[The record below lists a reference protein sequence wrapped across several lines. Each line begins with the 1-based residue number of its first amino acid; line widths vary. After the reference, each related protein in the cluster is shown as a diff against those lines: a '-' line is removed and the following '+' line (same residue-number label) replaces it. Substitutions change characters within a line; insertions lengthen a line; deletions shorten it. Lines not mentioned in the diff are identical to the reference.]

1 MAGNRQKKFYLSMAW
16 WKSQRLVIFGI
27 ISPKNSM
34 LKLFSTVLL
43 AAFSLFL
50 FSCNSGEIKKLQT
63 QNDSL
68 RNLLRTGNSVVN
80 TIVSVNTL
88 LDSIDATRSVMKV
101 NHADGEGDYATRM
114 MELKEYIKL
123 TENKIGELEAEMV
136 ETNVN
141 SETYLAIINA
151 LKDEIHVR
159 NEEMGLI
166 SENIE
171 LNEEMKL
178 KGVQLE
184 DVESRLEVKKTELKL
199 LELHIKELVKRMNI
213 SEAEGLYAQA
223 AATEEAAR
231 RTKLAPHKR
240 KETYREALALYEK
253 SLAKGKKDAQAK
265 IDELRKKIGPDED

>member
-1 MAGNRQKKFYLSMAW
+1 MLRLLS
-16 WKSQRLVIFGI
+16 VG
-27 ISPKNSM
+27 
-34 LKLFSTVLL
+34 L
-43 AAFSLFL
+43 AACFSLFL
-50 FSCNSGEIKKLQT
+50 FSCNSGEIKKLQS

-68 RNLLRTGNSVVN
+68 RNLLRAGNSVVN

-141 SETYLAIINA
+141 SDTYLAIITA

-240 KETYREALALYEK
+240 KETHREALALYEK

>member
-1 MAGNRQKKFYLSMAW
+1 MEG
-16 WKSQRLVIFGI
+16 RLPRVIFGVL
-27 ISPKNSM
+27 SPEKYM
-34 LKLFSTVLL
+34 LKPLSFVVSACFALL
-43 AAFSLFL
+43 L
-50 FSCNSGEIKKLQT
+50 FSCNSGEIQKLKAE
-63 QNDSL
+63 NDSL
-68 RNLLRTGNSVVN
+68 RNFMKASTSVVN

-88 LDSIDATRSVMKV
+88 LDSIDATRNIMKV
-101 NHADGEGDYATRM
+101 NHADGEGNYSQRM
-114 MELKEYIKL
+114 LELKDYIKQ

-136 ETNVN
+136 ESSVN

-166 SENIE
+166 SENME
-171 LNEEMKL
+171 LNEDMKL
-178 KGVQLE
+178 KAVQLE

-199 LELHIKELVKRMNI
+199 LELQIKELVKRMGI

-223 AATEEAAR
+223 GAMEEAAR

-253 SLAKGKKDAQAK
+253 SFAKGKKDAQAK
-265 IDELRKKIGPDED
+265 IDELRKKVGPDED

>member
-1 MAGNRQKKFYLSMAW
+1 
-16 WKSQRLVIFGI
+16 
-27 ISPKNSM
+27 
-34 LKLFSTVLL
+34 
-43 AAFSLFL
+43 
-50 FSCNSGEIKKLQT
+50 
-63 QNDSL
+63 
-68 RNLLRTGNSVVN
+68 
-80 TIVSVNTL
+80 
-88 LDSIDATRSVMKV
+88 MKM
-101 NHADGEGDYATRM
+101 NHPDGEGDYSRRM
-114 MELKEYIKL
+114 LELKDYIKQ

-171 LNEEMKL
+171 LNEDMKL
-178 KGVQLE
+178 KSVQLE

-199 LELHIKELVKRMNI
+199 LELQIKELVKRMNI

-223 AATEEAAR
+223 GAMEEAAR

-240 KETYREALALYEK
+240 KETYREALELYEK
-253 SLAKGKKDAQAK
+253 SFAKGKKDAQAK
-265 IDELRKKIGPDED
+265 IDELRKKVGPDDD

>member
-1 MAGNRQKKFYLSMAW
+1 
-16 WKSQRLVIFGI
+16 
-27 ISPKNSM
+27 M

-43 AAFSLFL
+43 AVFSLFL
-50 FSCNSGEIKKLQT
+50 FSCNSGEIKKLQS

-68 RNLLRTGNSVVN
+68 RNLLRAGNSVVN

-88 LDSIDATRSVMKV
+88 LDSIDATRNVMKV
-101 NHADGEGDYATRM
+101 NQASGEGDYSKRM
-114 MELKEYIKL
+114 LELKDYIKL

-136 ETNVN
+136 ETSVN

-151 LKDEIHVR
+151 LKDELRFR
-159 NEEMGLI
+159 NEELGLI
-166 SENIE
+166 SENSE

-184 DVESRLEVKKTELKL
+184 DVEARLEVKKTELKM
-199 LELHIKELVKRMNI
+199 LELHIKELVKRMSI

-240 KETYREALALYEK
+240 KETYREALTLYEK
-253 SLAKGKKDAQAK
+253 SFAKGKKDAQAK
-265 IDELRKKIGPDED
+265 IDELRKKVGPDDD

>member
-1 MAGNRQKKFYLSMAW
+1 MI
-16 WKSQRLVIFGI
+16 KS
-27 ISPKNSM
+27 IS
-34 LKLFSTVLL
+34 L
-43 AAFSLFL
+43 AALAGFSLLL
-50 FSCNSGEIKKLQT
+50 FSCNSGEIKKLKSE
-63 QNDSL
+63 NDSL
-68 RNLLRTGNSVVN
+68 RNLMKTGNSVVN

-88 LDSIDATRSVMKV
+88 LDSIDATRHVMKM
-101 NHADGEGDYATRM
+101 NHADGEGDYSRRM
-114 MELKEYIKL
+114 LELKDYIKQS
-123 TENKIGELEAEMV
+123 ENKLGELEAEMV

-171 LNEEMKL
+171 LNEDMKL
-178 KGVQLE
+178 KSVQLE

-199 LELHIKELVKRMNI
+199 LELQIKELVKRMNI

-223 AATEEAAR
+223 GAMEEAAR

-240 KETYREALALYEK
+240 KETYREALELYEK
-253 SLAKGKKDAQAK
+253 SFAKGKKDAQAK
-265 IDELRKKIGPDED
+265 IDELRKKVGPDDD